1 MISNQN
7 KERNMDKNICILVN
21 CLVVAVIAIIIEK
34 KVEKGKDIY
43 EYK

>member
-7 KERNMDKNICILVN
+7 KERNMDKNICILVK
-21 CLVVAVIAIIIEK
+21 CLVVAVIAKKKKK